1 MLEKLSLEN
10 DVAMTQIK
18 QNIYRMVENDNW
30 WNLEAYFANLT
41 SALKENDGMMT
52 DSMKKGNK
60 IEGRLSLTISIFKNC
75 RSKYPYCRR
84 PSKASKSCFDLS
96 I

>member
-41 SALKENDGMMT
+41 SALKENDIKMA
-52 DSMKKGNK
+52 DSMKKGK
-60 IEGRLSLTISIFKNC
+60 KWKGRLSYDNEF
-75 RSKYPYCRR
+75 
-84 PSKASKSCFDLS
+84 
-96 I
+96 

>member
-30 WNLEAYFANLT
+30 WDLEAYFANLT
-41 SALKENDGMMT
+41 SALKDNDIKMA
-52 DSMKKGNK
+52 DSMKKGIK
-60 IEGRLSLTISIFKNC
+60 WKGRLS
-75 RSKYPYCRR
+75 
-84 PSKASKSCFDLS
+84 
-96 I
+96 